1 MEIIKYFKN
10 THMWSAWLNVFTILP
25 PFCTTIYQSECMQ
38 RFDILYNLQFKNL
51 LLLQNYI
58 LARKKAQQILQKSY
72 LFHISK

>member
-58 LARKKAQQILQKSY
+58 LARKKSTTDFAKELLIPYK
-72 LFHISK
+72 